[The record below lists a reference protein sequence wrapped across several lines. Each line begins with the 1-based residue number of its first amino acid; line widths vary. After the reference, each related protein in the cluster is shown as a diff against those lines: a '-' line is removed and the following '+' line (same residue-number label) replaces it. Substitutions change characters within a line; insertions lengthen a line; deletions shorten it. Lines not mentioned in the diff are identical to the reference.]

1 MHPLRGAC
9 DRKILSQVCG
19 TLPRMSF
26 ATVAGPY
33 VASVVALGVA
43 VWSDQMRR
51 RDKRHDVDSSHLS
64 EARNV
69 VIESWEVPTVTNAST
84 LPIRDVTL
92 IGGDRFITK
101 TGRYIDWHCEPTI
114 LNHSVASVAL
124 LKPDESHRFIDG
136 EWQLFDQAGNAYGS
150 NWRPQL
156 DDDDHAVSARVEW
169 TDAHGNHWAWVGG
182 ADPVRITARSPQ
194 PTFAAR

>member
-1 MHPLRGAC
+1 MNF
-9 DRKILSQVCG
+9 V
-19 TLPRMSF
+19 
-26 ATVAGPY
+26 TVAGPY

-51 RDKRHDVDSSHLS
+51 RDKRHDVDVGHLS

-84 LPIRDVTL
+84 SPIRDVTL

-101 TGRYIDWHCEPTI
+101 TGRYIVWQCEPTI
-114 LNHSVASVAL
+114 IDQSVASVAL
-124 LKPDESHRFIDG
+124 LRPDQQHRFVDG
-136 EWQLFDQAGNAYGS
+136 DWALFDPAGNAFGGD
-150 NWRPQL
+150 WARQL
-156 DDDDHAVSARVEW
+156 DSDDHAVVARIEW
-169 TDAHGNHWAWVGG
+169 TDSHGTFWTRAGG
-182 ADPVRITARSPQ
+182 ADPVRIPARSSQ